1 MATRTVPWK
10 QPKPKTASKT
20 KLAPKYKMRAKAAA
34 ARAGRRYPNLVD
46 NMRAA
51 REQREAE
58 AESKAGN
65 KNSPSAREKKK
76 ARAD

>member
-20 KLAPKYKMRAKAAA
+20 KLAPKYKKRAKAAA

-65 KNSPSAREKKK
+65 QKGPSASKKK
-76 ARAD
+76 RTTAD

>member
-20 KLAPKYKMRAKAAA
+20 KLSPKYKKRAKAAA

-58 AESKAGN
+58 GETKAGD
-65 KNSPSAREKKK
+65 KRGPTARKKK
-76 ARAD
+76 ARAN